1 MRQNTIFT
9 TLTIQFIWVCVLSAT
24 IRMNESSVLY
34 ASDLSV
40 ATPQPFLGEI
50 YYGQE
55 DVWQVFDHELPGPT
69 DNNDYVVH
77 HDGIRYNSVTIT
89 PSPGPTLTPN
99 LTATPTAAPPYI
111 PGGDG
116 YTGHAGIDY
125 SLKYVPVLAPSSGQ
139 VILAGWSNSANHRLG
154 YGLHVRMSHTANGN
168 YTTWYGH
175 LSTLA
180 VKTDQI
186 ITIDMEDPSN
196 RTRILGISG
205 NTGYVFGG
213 NGLDC
218 GPITGGSGALTCGQH
233 LHFEV
238 RAVGDVVV
246 NPYGWIAPTMTVDP
260 WYLESNEQSYN
271 LWATRPALIST
282 ADQYPGAGDTGLPEP
297 VVDQISLLIDD
308 GSPDFS
314 SEGDCFTDGT
324 GSQSY
329 NNQYHYAPVD
339 GEESCWAQWLIEPD
353 AFSPPGYYD
362 LYAHIPDHNNASLD
376 AVYTIAHHG
385 QTSQAHVVQ
394 LAYPNPEHSAWAYL
408 GRYQFAMNSTTT
420 EYVRLDDDMP
430 GFEDPA
436 NANRIVL
443 ADAICL
449 VPAQTWQLPAQTLYF
464 SWAEAVI
471 MAGVTYNNEDIV
483 AYDPAAGTWS
493 LYFDGSDVGLADVN
507 VDAFALLAN
516 GDILLSVDE
525 PVEDLNGLDKADD
538 ADVIRF
544 IPTSLGQN
552 TAGSFTLYLSAATFG
567 LEDPINGLD
576 RDIDAISFIPGGELL
591 ISTTMTWR
599 TYLWVILPM
608 KI

>member
-111 PGGDG
+111 PGGYG

-238 RAVGDVVV
+238 RAVGDVV
-246 NPYGWIAPTMTVDP
+246 
-260 WYLESNEQSYN
+260 
-271 LWATRPALIST
+271 
-282 ADQYPGAGDTGLPEP
+282 
-297 VVDQISLLIDD
+297 
-308 GSPDFS
+308 
-314 SEGDCFTDGT
+314 
-324 GSQSY
+324 
-329 NNQYHYAPVD
+329 
-339 GEESCWAQWLIEPD
+339 
-353 AFSPPGYYD
+353 
-362 LYAHIPDHNNASLD
+362 
-376 AVYTIAHHG
+376 
-385 QTSQAHVVQ
+385 
-394 LAYPNPEHSAWAYL
+394 
-408 GRYQFAMNSTTT
+408 
-420 EYVRLDDDMP
+420 
-430 GFEDPA
+430 
-436 NANRIVL
+436 
-443 ADAICL
+443 
-449 VPAQTWQLPAQTLYF
+449 
-464 SWAEAVI
+464 
-471 MAGVTYNNEDIV
+471 
-483 AYDPAAGTWS
+483 
-493 LYFDGSDVGLADVN
+493 
-507 VDAFALLAN
+507 
-516 GDILLSVDE
+516 
-525 PVEDLNGLDKADD
+525 
-538 ADVIRF
+538 
-544 IPTSLGQN
+544 
-552 TAGSFTLYLSAATFG
+552 
-567 LEDPINGLD
+567 
-576 RDIDAISFIPGGELL
+576 
-591 ISTTMTWR
+591 
-599 TYLWVILPM
+599 
-608 KI
+608 